1 MGKQTDL
8 ILLDFSKAFD
18 KVAHEKL
25 LQKLHFYSI
34 RGDTLKWIKGFLD
47 NRKQSV
53 VINGINSESI
63 PVSSGVP
70 QGCVL
75 GPILFLAYIN
85 DLPEQ
90 VRSRVRLFADDTAM
104 YLAISSLSDANIL
117 QDDLSKLEQWEKSWD
132 MNFNPAKCQVLHVT
146 RSKTPIP
153 SKYFLHNTELE
164 SATAAKYLG
173 VTISDDLSWGTH
185 VNNISKKANQTL
197 GFLKWNIKV
206 HKQDLKS
213 TADKTRVRPQLE
225 YASTVWSPH
234 TATDIQKI
242 ESVQRRAARRATR
255 DYRYISSITS
265 MLNDLNWRPLDQ
277 RRIDCRLVMMYKVT
291 YDLVAI
297 PASYYLTPNRRQSR
311 HFAHLLLQLTPFS
324 TCYTGTP
331 SDVLLGG

>member
-1 MGKQTDL
+1 MIITKKSKTDLCQYLSVFVYPEHIGVSSLSRHFTDHNILYELQHGFRERRSCETQLIMRVDELSKNMQMGKQTDL
-8 ILLDFSKAFD
+8 ILLDLSKAFD

-25 LQKLHFYSI
+25 LQKLHFYGI
-34 RGDTLKWIKGFLD
+34 RGDTLKRIKGFLD

-53 VINGINSESI
+53 VINGINSDSI

-70 QGCVL
+70 QSSVL

-185 VNNISKKANQTL
+185 INNISKKANQTL
-197 GFLKWNIKV
+197 GFLKRNIKV

-213 TADKTRVRPQLE
+213 TAYKTLVRQ
-225 YASTVWSPH
+225 
-234 TATDIQKI
+234 
-242 ESVQRRAARRATR
+242 
-255 DYRYISSITS
+255 
-265 MLNDLNWRPLDQ
+265 
-277 RRIDCRLVMMYKVT
+277 
-291 YDLVAI
+291 
-297 PASYYLTPNRRQSR
+297 
-311 HFAHLLLQLTPFS
+311 
-324 TCYTGTP
+324 
-331 SDVLLGG
+331 